1 MAMPPWWHDLLAVSD
16 ELVIVDDDLPPTF
29 LLAKFGEVFAA
40 HASEL
45 THDHRRRVLNLL
57 EQVLTDG
64 TEKDQALVA
73 TGFLEALLNAWDE
86 GFELRT
92 VWDDLGPE
100 SQAHCLAW
108 NKFAGVDSPD
118 WMRLR

>member
-1 MAMPPWWHDLLAVSD
+1 MTMPPWWHDLLAVSD
-16 ELVIVDDDLPPTF
+16 ELVIVDDDLPPTL
-29 LLAKFGEVFAA
+29 LLAEFGNVFAA

-45 THDHRRRVLNLL
+45 THDQRRQVLNLL

-64 TEKDQALVA
+64 TEADGALVA
-73 TGFLEALLNAWDE
+73 TGFLEALLNAWDN

-92 VWDDLGPE
+92 VWDDLGPD

-108 NKFAGVDSPD
+108 NKFAGVDSPA